1 MGWLIVLILAAAAL
15 AAIWRF
21 GRLDRGALQLT
32 AAALLLGLAG
42 YAWQGRPMLAGA
54 PSRAMAPRPLPETGF
69 MQLRRDL
76 IGQFDTADRWLTI
89 SESIHRRGNSAD
101 AAGAIRSAIR
111 EHPDNFILWIGYGY
125 ALAVHSNG
133 LTPASQL
140 AFKRAAAMA
149 PDHPAPPFFYA
160 RLLAE
165 TGDLEEAERIWRG
178 MLASGLESGKWRAA
192 LEEQLALVTQARA
205 MAGTPAAAPQQQE

>member
-1 MGWLIVLILAAAAL
+1 MGWLIVLLLAAAAFG
-15 AAIWRF
+15 AIWRY
-21 GRLDRGALQLT
+21 GRLGPAGLQLT
-32 AAALLLGLAG
+32 AAALLLALAG
-42 YAWQGRPMLAGA
+42 YAWQGRPMLEGA
-54 PSRAMAPRPLPETGF
+54 PSHAVAPRPLPETGF

-125 ALAVHSNG
+125 ALAVHSGG

-165 TGDLEEAERIWRG
+165 TGDLDEAERIWRG
-178 MLASGLESGKWRAA
+178 LLAGDLESEKWRAA
-192 LEEQLALVTQARA
+192 IEEQLALAARARA
-205 MAGTPAAAPQQQE
+205 MSGAPPVAPQE